1 MAVLFFTDHD
11 FDAPPNVK
19 IHKCSMDD
27 IFDRAEK
34 TYGLKF
40 QARYPYKL
48 CDLKSFYGKLFE
60 DELRDYEYWGY
71 GDCDVVYGKLPA
83 FSDLE
88 LYCAKHKRSDMAL
101 VESKKPVG
109 RWFIPGHF
117 VMMRNDDRGRR
128 IFEHLPTA
136 KALLEEDTNNYID
149 EWLVPTVLIH
159 EYGLGA
165 GGIKAQDYRHINR
178 RPITLSDG
186 ALSVGREELNYI
198 HWYTDKDRVKT
209 PKWRDIP
216 STFNV
221 KNYMV

>member
-1 MAVLFFTDHD
+1 M
-11 FDAPPNVK
+11 K

-165 GGIKAQDYRHINR
+165 GGIKAQDYRYINR